1 MIDYFAVFGI
11 ERRPAI
17 DDDYLK
23 KTYFRKSQE
32 LHPDRADES
41 DFSRINAA
49 FQILLNPATRLQ
61 HLLKLEF
68 ADAAQVRIGAEFG
81 VLFGRIA
88 NLLRQADK
96 ETRAVAA
103 QDSPLLRAMAFER
116 LGPLRDNLASVERE
130 LSGVREKLL
139 KEVDALDQEWI
150 LYRNQCRDRLAQAA
164 LNLAFAQKWSTEVRE
179 RMLKLEEI
187 VG

>member
-1 MIDYFAVFGI
+1 MIDYFALFGI

-23 KTYFRKSQE
+23 KAYFRKSQE
-32 LHPDRADES
+32 LHPDRAGES
-41 DFSRINAA
+41 DFSRVNAA
-49 FQILLNPATRLQ
+49 FQTLLNPASRLQ

-68 ADAAQVRIGAEFG
+68 GDAAQGSIGAEFG

-88 NLLRQADK
+88 NLLRQADE
-96 ETRAVAA
+96 ETRSVAA
-103 QDSPLLRAMAFER
+103 QSSPLLRATAFQR

-130 LSGVREKLL
+130 LSDVREKLL

-150 LYRNQCRDRLAQAA
+150 MYRNQCRDRLAHTA
-164 LNLAFAQKWSTEVRE
+164 LNLGFAQKWSTEVRE
-179 RMLKLEEI
+179 RTLKLEEI